1 MFCEK
6 KRLGLDSFY
15 GASLQFADGG
25 RSGCMLI
32 CRHRTCFGPVCSKP
46 RCAATRSGDNKLS
59 DPTYPRL
66 AQQARITGDVD
77 LMLTIQRDGS
87 VESAVVVSGHP
98 MLQQAAL
105 ESAQRSQFECKGC
118 GEAVTSY
125 P

>member
-1 MFCEK
+1 MEPRYSSLMVVVAAVC
-6 KRLGLDSFY
+6 LSAAIGH
-15 GASLQFADGG
+15 ASAQSAQSPDAPQRGVV
-25 RSGCMLI
+25 I
-32 CRHRTCFGPVCSKP
+32 T
-46 RCAATRSGDNKLS
+46 KLS

-105 ESAQRSQFECKGC
+105 NDLSLSARAAARLSRRIH
-118 GEAVTSY
+118 
-125 P
+125 